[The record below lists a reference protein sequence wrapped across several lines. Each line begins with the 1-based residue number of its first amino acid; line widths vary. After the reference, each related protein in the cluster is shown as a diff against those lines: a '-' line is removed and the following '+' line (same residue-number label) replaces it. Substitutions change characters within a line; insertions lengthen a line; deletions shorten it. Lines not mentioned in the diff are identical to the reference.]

1 MYRKT
6 WKNYIGLK
14 IDYKQIFLDICGC
27 LLYYFA
33 VILNVWWLNVYILFF
48 LWLTLLIYL
57 VIGLFMYNPK
67 FKKEIE
73 TKEIPYPYWI
83 YMVVFLT
90 KLGIFAFGGW
100 YVSSLIIL
108 VSGLI
113 HYMAF
118 YAYIKE

>member
-1 MYRKT
+1 M
-6 WKNYIGLK
+6 K